1 MFPLNDPN
9 YFHAVGKLL
18 SVLMRHI
25 VWVGKLILPQTHTR
39 TATLLLHKY
48 QSKRGR
54 CPIIA
59 KNDKK
64 VINVQLFMAFED
76 IV

>member
-18 SVLMRHI
+18 SILMRHI
-25 VWVGKLILPQTHTR
+25 VWVGKLILPDTH
-39 TATLLLHKY
+39 TATLLLYKY
-48 QSKRGR
+48 QSKGGR

-59 KNDKK
+59 KKDKK
-64 VINVQLFMAFED
+64 VINAAFYG
-76 IV
+76 VRGYSLS